1 VVDWGLA
8 RSTARAPDE
17 VGDRQEAHDLTAE
30 DDDAGTA
37 MGRVVGTPA
46 YMSPEQAAGQ
56 WDIVGPASDI
66 YALGATLYS
75 ILTGRAPLKSRNE
88 AFGPVTHEERPGPP
102 LVLPSISKALE
113 AVCRKAMSHRP
124 EDRYQSPRDLA
135 DELEH
140 WLADEPVSA
149 WPEPLTVKT
158 RRWISRHRTAV
169 SGTAATILVASITF
183 GIATFL
189 LARANR
195 QLDDANHME
204 RLARS
209 NEETQKNRAEESY
222 RIARKGLENSLAI
235 RDDERLQLGKMEGI
249 RKQLAKAG
257 ADFYQEFANLRGD
270 EPSFR
275 FDRAL
280 AYGQLAA
287 ETAYLGD
294 HDVALSDYERAVDI
308 LEGLT
313 QDDTHNLEYLDA
325 LHKHYNDWGV
335 GLLNL
340 KRLRA
345 AGADRPGHGG
355 TSERR
360 TDRIRMPHSLRL
372 TQGALIGRA
381 GGCNNIKQRITRM
394 SARLIVSGV
403 RL

>member
-1 VVDWGLA
+1 
-8 RSTARAPDE
+8 
-17 VGDRQEAHDLTAE
+17 
-30 DDDAGTA
+30 
-37 MGRVVGTPA
+37 M
-46 YMSPEQAAGQ
+46 
-56 WDIVGPASDI
+56 
-66 YALGATLYS
+66 
-75 ILTGRAPLKSRNE
+75 
-88 AFGPVTHEERPGPP
+88 
-102 LVLPSISKALE
+102 
-113 AVCRKAMSHRP
+113 
-124 EDRYQSPRDLA
+124 
-135 DELEH
+135 
-140 WLADEPVSA
+140 ADEPVSA

-169 SGTAATILVASITF
+169 SGTAAAILVASITF

-313 QDDTHNLEYLDA
+313 QDDTNNLEYLDA